1 MHRTGAAA
9 ASPVLGGWRVA
20 IPPTLSPAALFRPHG
35 EVHALEGAT
44 MGTLWHVRFVGPAAA
59 VPALRRAIIQILDRV
74 VAHFSPWETGSEL
87 NRFNATPPGAWH
99 AASPDFAKVL
109 ACALRIAEE
118 SGGACD
124 PTLGTLVDLWGF
136 GPVQRRADIP
146 SPSEVERALN
156 LSGWCHIDHDHLGQ
170 KFSRSSL
177 ARLDLCG
184 IAKGYAVDLV
194 ARTLREAG
202 IAAALVEIGGELSGY
217 GTKPDGTPWWVA
229 VDGEAAGNAPLRV
242 ALHGIAIATSGSE
255 RCFAHAGKSYSHTID
270 PHTGRPIDNGMIS
283 ATVLHESCMQA
294 DAYATALL
302 AMGPNA
308 AIAFAERH
316 SLAALIRYRVH
327 ATDAI
332 MERVSASL
340 QAMLDD

>member
-1 MHRTGAAA
+1 MQRPGAAA
-9 ASPVLGGWRVA
+9 ASPAQGGWRVA

-44 MGTLWHVRFVGPAAA
+44 MGTSWHVRFVGSASA
-59 VPALRRAIIQILDRV
+59 VPSLRRAIAQILDRV

-87 NRFNATPPGAWH
+87 NRFNATTPGAWH

-109 ACALRIAEE
+109 GCALRIAEQ
-118 SGGACD
+118 SDAACD
-124 PTLGTLVDLWGF
+124 PALGALVDLWGF
-136 GPVQRRADIP
+136 GPVQRRADLP
-146 SPSEVERALN
+146 SPSEVERALSA
-156 LSGWCHIDHDHLGQ
+156 SGWRHIEPDHVGQ
-170 KFSRSSL
+170 KFVRKAS

-194 ARTLREAG
+194 AQALREAG
-202 IAAALVEIGGELSGY
+202 IPAALVEIGGELSGY
-217 GTKPDGTPWWVA
+217 GIKPDGTPWWGA
-229 VDGEAAGNAPLRV
+229 VDGEATGEAPLRA

-255 RCFAHAGKSYSHTID
+255 RFFTHAGKSYSHTID
-270 PHTGRPIDNGMIS
+270 PRTGWPIDNAMIS

-302 AMGPNA
+302 VMGPDV
-308 AIAFAERH
+308 AIAFAETYE
-316 SLAALIRYRVH
+316 LAALIRYRPSTTH
-327 ATDAI
+327 AIT
-332 MERVSASL
+332 ERVSAPL

>member
-9 ASPVLGGWRVA
+9 ASPMQGNWRVA

-35 EVHALEGAT
+35 EVHALEGAA
-44 MGTLWHVRFVGPAAA
+44 MGTSWHVRFVGPAAA

-74 VAHFSPWETGSEL
+74 VAHFSPWEAGSEL
-87 NRFNATPPGAWH
+87 NRFNATTPGAWH

-109 ACALRIAEE
+109 GSALRIAEQ

-124 PTLGTLVDLWGF
+124 PALGGLVDLWGF
-136 GPVQRRADIP
+136 GPVPRGPDIP
-146 SPSEVERALN
+146 APSAVEQALET
-156 LSGWCHIDHDHLGQ
+156 SGWRHIDHDRLDQ
-170 KFSRSSL
+170 KFARRGFV
-177 ARLDLCG
+177 RLDLCG
-184 IAKGYAVDLV
+184 IAKGHAVDLV
-194 ARTLREAG
+194 TRALREGG

-217 GTKPDGTPWWVA
+217 GIKPDGTPWWVA
-229 VDGEAAGNAPLRV
+229 VDGEVAGEEPLRV